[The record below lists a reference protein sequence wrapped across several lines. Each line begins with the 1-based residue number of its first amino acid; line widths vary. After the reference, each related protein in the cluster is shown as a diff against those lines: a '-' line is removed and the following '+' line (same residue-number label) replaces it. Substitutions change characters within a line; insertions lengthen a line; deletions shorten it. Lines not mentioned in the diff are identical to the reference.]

1 MGKAACRRPM
11 SDGGASE
18 AYRGTHMQK
27 RDAYE
32 GRRGASIVVGR
43 SRIAWLGLDER
54 KTSQP
59 SYERPDYRAPL
70 PISASLRHSVPTV
83 PPCCSGL

>member
-11 SDGGASE
+11 ADGGASE
-18 AYRGTHMQK
+18 AYRGALMQK
-27 RDAYE
+27 GGAYE

-43 SRIAWLGLDER
+43 NGIAWLVLDER
-54 KTSQP
+54 KASQP